1 MREIITAI
9 IVLGGL
15 WFIGI
20 ADTNTLRLALCLT
33 WLWAVTVTCILMERI
48 RKDEGQ
54 ARFSP
59 H

>member
-1 MREIITAI
+1 VREIITAI

-48 RKDEGQ
+48 RKDEG
-54 ARFSP
+54 
-59 H
+59 